1 MMSGVYQSVYSLGLD
16 VGKVDVVGSEESIVG
31 WSEWKGSGVDGSVG
45 GGDVSFGELGLGLYH
60 SWLLVVEL
68 WGLYNCVQTSVWEDL
83 LDLVNLWEDLVDLWE
98 DLVYLWEDLL
108 LYNCVQASV
117 WKDLVHLWEDLLLD
131 NSLVWLDDLVLVKHL
146 LAVESWVHD
155 LLGHDWD
162 LLGDVDILVVEV
174 EDWGC
179 VGVVLGDQ
187 AGVCC

>member
-1 MMSGVYQSVYSLGLD
+1 VMPGVYQSVYSLGLD
-16 VGKVDVVGSEESIVG
+16 VGKVDVVGSEESVLG
-31 WSEWKGSGVDGSVG
+31 WSFWQGSGVDGSVG
-45 GGDVSFGELGLGLYH
+45 GGDVSWCELGLGLYH
-60 SWLLVVEL
+60 SWLLVVHL
-68 WGLYNCVQTSVWEDL
+68 WGLYNCVQASVWEDL
-83 LDLVNLWEDLVDLWE
+83 LDLWEDLVD
-98 DLVYLWEDLL
+98 LWEDLL

-187 AGVCC
+187 AGVCG

>member
-1 MMSGVYQSVYSLGLD
+1 
-16 VGKVDVVGSEESIVG
+16 VVGSEESIVG
-31 WSEWKGSGVDGSVG
+31 WSFWQGSGVDGSVG
-45 GGDVSFGELGLGLYH
+45 GGDVSWGELGLGLYH
-60 SWLLVVEL
+60 SWLLVVHL
-68 WGLYNCVQTSVWEDL
+68 WGLYNCVQASVWEDL
-83 LDLVNLWEDLVDLWE
+83 LDLVD
-98 DLVYLWEDLL
+98 LWEDLL

-187 AGVCC
+187 AGVDWCG